1 MYDVIIVG
9 GGHNGLTCA
18 AYLARAGRRVLVLEA
33 NAELGGFVVSGDV
46 PGAPGFRMNT
56 FGFEFPFVA
65 LKPSVVDE
73 LELSRYGLRWT
84 RPDPHNTYLSPQG
97 TQFSL
102 YRDLNK
108 TCQSIARLS
117 KKDAETYGELM
128 TTLMACADAGIPY
141 LADHPTRPS
150 ARTVLELA
158 RRARKQRR
166 HLLPGTRLLL
176 QTPLEI
182 MDGFERDE
190 LKAFIAMNVATG
202 SFRPLDEPMNT
213 SILAYFALLHLV
225 PLHRPVGGA
234 GAFVDALAACVAPR
248 AARSARPRP
257 SSGSCTTPARPAES
271 SSRAGR
277 RSWPRK
283 WSPRSI
289 RHLCSPDC
297 SSRTRCPRWCRRR
310 SPRCRCSPAAS
321 ATSKRTSPSAAA
333 RPSPDTT

>member
-33 NAELGGFVVSGDV
+33 NEELGGFVLSGDV
-46 PGAPGFRMNT
+46 PGAPGYRMNT

-65 LKPSVVDE
+65 LKPSVSEE
-73 LELSRYGLRWT
+73 LDLARYGLRWT

-108 TCQSIARLS
+108 TCESIARLS
-117 KKDAETYGELM
+117 KKDAESYRELM
-128 TTLMACADAGIPY
+128 STLMGCAKAGLPY

-150 ARTVLELA
+150 PGTLLELA
-158 RRARKQRR
+158 RNARKQRR
-166 HLLPGTRLLL
+166 HLLPGTRILL

-182 MDGFERDE
+182 MDSFERDE

-234 GAFVDALAACVAPR
+234 GAFVDALAAE
-248 AARSARPRP
+248 
-257 SSGSCTTPARPAES
+257 T
-271 SSRAGR
+271 
-277 RSWPRK
+277 
-283 WSPRSI
+283 
-289 RHLCSPDC
+289 
-297 SSRTRCPRWCRRR
+297 
-310 SPRCRCSPAAS
+310 AS
-321 ATSKRTSPSAAA
+321 ATLITLSGELGAGKTTFTQFVAKTLGVGDIVNSPTFVIEKIYGIPGNELDVHSPQNRFSRLVHIDAYRLQSSGDLTSLGFG
-333 RPSPDTT
+333 